1 MGLFF
6 SSKKPVAST
15 TSGSQNAHSTAG
27 RFDHGSK
34 GRITQKEFEH
44 IGRRFKDVMS
54 HGDAERLLEGL
65 RPNMDRDGFSG
76 GHSMSKKE
84 VQETLDYMAK
94 NHHTGLSSSDIEKA
108 RTIIDE
114 YE

>member
-6 SSKKPVAST
+6 SSKKPTTPVA
-15 TSGSQNAHSTAG
+15 SGSQNSHSTAG
-27 RFDHGSK
+27 RFDRNSK
-34 GRITQKEFEH
+34 GRITQKEFRL
-44 IGRRFKDVMS
+44 IGTKLKNSMNRA
-54 HGDAERLLEGL
+54 DAERLLEGL